1 MTRSTARLCCLAS
14 AVSCL
19 AFMPA
24 TAHAEVNFE
33 KQIYPVLQKKCMDCH
48 AAPKE
53 VNGKKKEPKADLRLD
68 AAFAIMKGS
77 KNGKVIT
84 AKASDKS
91 RLYEVVTLPEDD
103 DDAMPPKGKADALT
117 AAEKTLLKQWI
128 DEGANF
134 GGWEG
139 NIAGKP
145 ADPTVRAV
153 VEAKREHIDFYNAL
167 EKGVKPASEEE
178 IKKAKAAGAQISTI
192 STTSPLLRV
201 DFLTGVSRCTDDKV
215 AALLPLAENIAHLD
229 LGRTVIT
236 DAALTTAAKFP
247 RLARLDLRQAKV
259 TDKGI
264 EALTKLKNL
273 QSINL
278 YATEVTDAGLATLG
292 SIKSLKHIAAWE
304 SKATEAGA
312 AKLKKALP
320 KAEVS
325 VK

>member
-1 MTRSTARLCCLAS
+1 MALMPITAGA
-14 AVSCL
+14 A
-19 AFMPA
+19 
-24 TAHAEVNFE
+24 VNFE
-33 KQIYPVLQKKCMDCH
+33 KEIFPVLQKKCMDCH

-77 KNGKVIT
+77 KNGKIIT

-91 RLYEVVTLPEDD
+91 RLFEVVTLPEDD
-103 DDAMPPKGKADALT
+103 DDAMPPKGKADPLT

-139 NIAGKP
+139 NAEGKP
-145 ADPTVRAV
+145 ADPTVRVAV
-153 VEAKREHIDFYNAL
+153 ETKREHIDFYNAL

-192 STTSPLLRV
+192 SATSPLLRV

-215 AALLPLAENIAHLD
+215 ASLLPLAENIAHLD

-236 DAALTTAAKFP
+236 DAALATAAKLP
-247 RLARLDLRQAKV
+247 RLARLDLRQTKV

-264 EALTKLKNL
+264 ESLTKLKNL

-278 YATEVTDAGLATLG
+278 YGTEVTDAGLASL
-292 SIKSLKHIAAWE
+292 SSMKSLRHVAAWQ

-312 AKLKKALP
+312 DKLKKALP
-320 KAEVS
+320 KAEVT